1 MSMIFLYCPK
11 EKRVKGDPLL
21 SFCDDIENGTDED
34 DFEKHIWFFLP
45 ICGLTFLF
53 FCTTFMCIPQADLF
67 ILACAAYIFV
77 YCIDFFLF
85 YIPHLCGLVIACDF
99 TFHLLAAKMYLC

>member
-21 SFCDDIENGTDED
+21 TFCDDIENGTDED

-45 ICGLTFLF
+45 ICGLTFFVFLYHIYVYSSSISIHF
-53 FCTTFMCIPQADLF
+53 GMC
-67 ILACAAYIFV
+67 
-77 YCIDFFLF
+77 CI
-85 YIPHLCGLVIACDF
+85 HLCIL
-99 TFHLLAAKMYLC
+99 H